1 MYKKFTVV
9 SFIYC
14 LFALFISCK
23 NNKSEVSESN
33 TASATLP
40 KDTTEQIFWKELTAL
55 CGKSFKG
62 SIIAGPAND
71 TTFAGKELK
80 MHVRKCSEKEIRIP
94 FFVGDDSS
102 RTWVLT
108 LTDKGIQL
116 KHDHRHKDG
125 SPDKVTMYGG
135 HTSNFGSRIRQVFPA
150 DQETAEMLPA
160 AIGNVWWID
169 IVPGE
174 SYIYN
179 LRRVNTDRLFSVSF
193 DLKTP
198 VENPGPP
205 WGWKD

>member
-1 MYKKFTVV
+1 MYKNILSIGFML
-9 SFIYC
+9 C
-14 LFALFISCK
+14 LIAIILSCK
-23 NNKSEVSESN
+23 TNKSKAFDGKP
-33 TASATLP
+33 ASTTLS
-40 KDTTEQIFWKELTAL
+40 KDTSEIIFWRELTAL
-55 CGKSFKG
+55 CGKSYKG

-71 TTFAGKELK
+71 TTFAGKELI
-80 MHVRKCSEKEIRIP
+80 MHVCKCSEKEIRIP

-116 KHDHRHKDG
+116 KHDHRHRDG

-135 HTSNFGSRIRQVFPA
+135 HTSNCGSRIRQIFPA
-150 DQETAEMLPA
+150 DQETAVMLPA

-169 IVPGE
+169 INPGE
-174 SYIYN
+174 NFIYN
-179 LRRVNTDRLFSVSF
+179 LRRVNTDRLFSVRF

>member
-1 MYKKFTVV
+1 MYKNILFV
-9 SFIYC
+9 SFICC

-23 NNKSEVSESN
+23 NNKSEVPERN

-55 CGKSFKG
+55 CGKSYKG
-62 SIIAGPAND
+62 SIIAGPATD
-71 TTFAGKELK
+71 TTFAGKELI

-108 LTDKGIQL
+108 QTDKGIQL
-116 KHDHRHKDG
+116 KHDHRHQNG
-125 SPDKVTMYGG
+125 NPDKVTMYGG
-135 HTSNFGSRIRQVFPA
+135 HTTNFGSKIRQVFPA
-150 DQETAEMLPA
+150 DQETADLLPV

-169 IVPGE
+169 IVSGE
-174 SYIYN
+174 IFIYN

-193 DLKTP
+193 DLKTT